1 MRNWMAALV
10 LGALILAGSLG
21 VGRPGH
27 AGESPLP
34 PPPPP
39 PPPPTA
45 DAPASSGSTE
55 AGLPPPPGGT
65 GAAAH
70 SIPVQETAPRV
81 ETPAGA
87 NESSPRPGRIHG
99 GRVNI
104 RSGPST
110 NYEIVTTVNEGT
122 PLQVVARSGEWLK
135 IRYPADQ
142 SAWISSGSIQGEVP
156 AVIPGTGVVRTVSE
170 NGVRVRVRP
179 WVRSTVVGELNQGT
193 TVRIK
198 DIRGEWL
205 KIAPPPTARAWVFGK
220 FVRFEGDVTE
230 VEAPP
235 AQPDGEAT
243 GSAGG
248 GEAAESSVDAEGV
261 EETVLAR
268 QLEEKRQQRI
278 AEMKAAAEA
287 RRRAAEQA
295 VQAVVDRAE
304 ARLQQIEE
312 ETRRRQEAIDR
323 SAVAPAVAEAVEP
336 GEHPGGG
343 YVGWVEY
350 VGRIGQ
356 RPAAYRL
363 NHGGE
368 VQFLLR
374 SPNYDLRRYVNRRVA
389 VDGPVEAAPGWEA
402 NVLVVES
409 LELLDTG
416 PIEGPI
422 EVGPFPDD
430 AEALPP
436 PSAPAPEAEDGPVI
450 FTPRNA
456 PVE

>member
-10 LGALILAGSLG
+10 LGALILGG
-21 VGRPGH
+21 IGGTGRAGH
-27 AGESPLP
+27 AGESTLP

-45 DAPASSGSTE
+45 ESPSPARAETTP
-55 AGLPPPPGGT
+55 GLPPPPGGQSVQPD
-65 GAAAH
+65 AA
-70 SIPVQETAPRV
+70 VAPPI

-87 NESSPRPGRIHG
+87 RESAPRPGRIQG

-122 PLQVVARSGEWLK
+122 PLQVVARAGEWLK

-142 SAWISSGSIQGEVP
+142 SAWIPAANIQGEVP
-156 AVIPGTGVVRTVSE
+156 SVIPGTGVVRTVSE
-170 NGVRVRVRP
+170 NATRVRVRP
-179 WVRSTVVGELNQGT
+179 WVRSTVVGEVNEGT

-198 DIRGEWL
+198 DIRGQWL

-220 FVRFEGDVTE
+220 YVRFEGDVTE
-230 VEAPP
+230 VEAP
-235 AQPDGEAT
+235 AQPAGEA
-243 GSAGG
+243 AGAAAPASP
-248 GEAAESSVDAEGV
+248 GEAAESRVDSEGM
-261 EETVLAR
+261 EETLLAQ

-278 AEMKAAAEA
+278 AEMKAEAEA
-287 RRRAAEQA
+287 RRLAAEQA
-295 VQAVVDRAE
+295 AQAVIDRAE
-304 ARLQQIEE
+304 ERLRRIEE

-323 SAVAPAVAEAVEP
+323 SAVAVEVAQEVEP
-336 GEHPGGG
+336 GQHPGGA

-350 VGRIGQ
+350 VGRLGQ

-409 LELLDTG
+409 LELLD
-416 PIEGPI
+416 EGPI
-422 EVGPFPDD
+422 EEPLEIGPFP
-430 AEALPP
+430 AEEAAAPP
-436 PSAPAPEAEDGPVI
+436 PLPAGDAGDGPVI
-450 FTPRNA
+450 FTPRGA